1 MFEISKVCERGKV
14 CNLRNHSQILLLIL
28 IEFNQITVNDQGLVG
43 KGCSMFGI
51 GAYDFFQR

>member
-1 MFEISKVCERGKV
+1 M
-14 CNLRNHSQILLLIL
+14 L

-43 KGCSMFGI
+43 KGCSMFGM